1 MDGVVG
7 KHGDHL
13 TNTTAHCTDLFV
25 GLLVA

>member
-13 TNTTAHCTDLFV
+13 TTTTAHCTDLFF
-25 GLLVA
+25 GFLVA